1 MYQALSQVLL
11 ILSLTQP
18 LKQLYVRQERLLSL
32 FYNEDTEAQK
42 G

>member
-11 ILSLTQP
+11 ILGVTQP

-32 FYNEDTEAQK
+32 LYNEDTEAQR